1 MRKRGRYIVKTVYSA
16 EYSAKYD
23 VLFKEA
29 FLALDARAKNGTTHR
44 DEDGKAEDGY
54 HDREDIVLTDEEL
67 ATGTFTSLEEYYT
80 RIGDLTRLHADQ
92 VHTSED
98 NEGYSKYSKFLMLP
112 MDEIHG
118 NNVLV
123 IDPNSRAINVPASFS
138 RNGVSVTGDELA
150 ETLLFEIDRFF
161 DITDLV
167 TTDIYVQWTN
177 PAGLEGASKIT
188 MIDYNSKSGKLLFG
202 WPLTSKVTVENANQT
217 NGQLK
222 FAVRFFKRDGSGK
235 INYSL
240 NTLPATVT
248 IKQALYTDWNDT
260 IEIDDPSQELKQA
273 IENGPASDGPEPQVP
288 VFFTDLHE
296 IRYLDEGALDTF
308 KESAELEVRVGT
320 TDSGVRDYYWY
331 FKPRYIKD
339 NKVIEGDTEDHF
351 QAETYTK
358 TNDGAAVPGKKY
370 YKDMGEGGFMPY
382 DPQADDF
389 DISLAYEPNSV
400 YLVQWAEGKHVTG
413 NYWVEARN
421 RVGKRTAKA
430 ESKTTL
436 IPCPETIA
444 YATDGKL
451 ATDMFLEYGETPED
465 GEAPLLEKPIRVNAV
480 ATPAACDIAYK
491 WEYTPEYNGAMSE
504 VMIVDSEGVEV
515 GPASTAAVLNTN
527 KPGWYCVTATASLN
541 KEDMYVVSDNTCR
554 VLAPI
559 KKPVVTPA
567 AGGEAI
573 SLDVTLDTPTKISV
587 SVEALAPHTET
598 DGIVYTW
605 YRNKPDQNGTPITL
619 DDPDIVA
626 INNNEITVKLL
637 STDADWVE
645 FFYCVV
651 TNKLADQ
658 TASTTSALFNI
669 V

>member
-1 MRKRGRYIVKTVYSA
+1 
-16 EYSAKYD
+16 
-23 VLFKEA
+23 
-29 FLALDARAKNGTTHR
+29 
-44 DEDGKAEDGY
+44 
-54 HDREDIVLTDEEL
+54 
-67 ATGTFTSLEEYYT
+67 
-80 RIGDLTRLHADQ
+80 
-92 VHTSED
+92 
-98 NEGYSKYSKFLMLP
+98 
-112 MDEIHG
+112 
-118 NNVLV
+118 
-123 IDPNSRAINVPASFS
+123 
-138 RNGVSVTGDELA
+138 
-150 ETLLFEIDRFF
+150 
-161 DITDLV
+161 
-167 TTDIYVQWTN
+167 
-177 PAGLEGASKIT
+177 
-188 MIDYNSKSGKLLFG
+188 
-202 WPLTSKVTVENANQT
+202 
-217 NGQLK
+217 
-222 FAVRFFKRDGSGK
+222 
-235 INYSL
+235 
-240 NTLPATVT
+240 
-248 IKQALYTDWNDT
+248 
-260 IEIDDPSQELKQA
+260 
-273 IENGPASDGPEPQVP
+273 
-288 VFFTDLHE
+288 
-296 IRYLDEGALDTF
+296 
-308 KESAELEVRVGT
+308 
-320 TDSGVRDYYWY
+320 
-331 FKPRYIKD
+331 
-339 NKVIEGDTEDHF
+339 
-351 QAETYTK
+351 
-358 TNDGAAVPGKKY
+358 
-370 YKDMGEGGFMPY
+370 
-382 DPQADDF
+382 
-389 DISLAYEPNSV
+389 
-400 YLVQWAEGKHVTG
+400 
-413 NYWVEARN
+413 
-421 RVGKRTAKA
+421 
-430 ESKTTL
+430 
-436 IPCPETIA
+436 
-444 YATDGKL
+444 
-451 ATDMFLEYGETPED
+451 MFLEYGETPED

-527 KPGWYCVTATASLN
+527 KPGWYRVTATASLN

>member
-1 MRKRGRYIVKTVYSA
+1 MKTVYSA

-29 FLALDARAKNGTTHR
+29 FLALNARAVNGTG
-44 DEDGKAEDGY
+44 EGP
-54 HDREDIVLTDEEL
+54 HDRGDIQLTEEEI

-92 VHTSED
+92 VGASED

-177 PAGLEGASKIT
+177 PAGQEGASKVT
-188 MIDYNSKSGKLLFG
+188 MIDYNSKAGKLLFG
-202 WPLTSKVTVENANQT
+202 WPLTSKVTVENNNQT

-248 IKQALYTDWNDT
+248 IKQALYTDWNDS
-260 IEIDDPSQELKQA
+260 IEIDDPAQELKLA
-273 IENGPASDGPEPQVP
+273 IENGPASDGPEPQIP
-288 VFFTDLHE
+288 VFFTDLQE
-296 IRYLDEGALDTF
+296 IRYLDEGELDQF
-308 KESAELEVRVGT
+308 KESAELEIRVGT

-331 FKPRYIKD
+331 FKPRYIEN
-339 NKVIEGDTEDHF
+339 NKVVEGNTEDHF
-351 QAETYTK
+351 QAETYVK
-358 TNDGAAVPGKKY
+358 TNDTAPVAGKKY
-370 YKDMGEGGFMPY
+370 YEDKGEGGFMPY
-382 DPQADDF
+382 DPTSDNF
-389 DISLAYEPNSV
+389 DITLAYEPNNIF
-400 YLVQWAEGKHVTG
+400 LVQWAEGKHVTG
-413 NYWVEARN
+413 SYWAEARN
-421 RVGKRTAKA
+421 RVGKRIAKA

-436 IPCPETIA
+436 IPCPEAIA
-444 YATDGKL
+444 YDEAGKL
-451 ATDMFLEYGETPED
+451 ATDMFLEYGEIPEG
-465 GEAPLLEKPIRVNAV
+465 GEAPLVEKPIRVNAV
-480 ATPAACDIAYK
+480 ATPAACDVSYK
-491 WEYTPEYNGAMSE
+491 WEYTPDYNGAMSE

-515 GPASTAAVLNTN
+515 GPASTTAVLNTN
-527 KPGWYCVTATASLN
+527 KPGWYRVTATASLN

-626 INNNEITVKLL
+626 IDNNEITVKLL
-637 STDADWVE
+637 STDTDWVE

>member
-29 FLALDARAKNGTTHR
+29 FMALDARATNGTG
-44 DEDGKAEDGY
+44 EGP
-54 HDREDIVLTDEEL
+54 HDREDIQLTPEEL

-92 VHTSED
+92 IGASED

-123 IDPNSRAINVPASFS
+123 IDPNSRAINIPTSFA

-177 PAGLEGASKIT
+177 PKGDEGASKIT
-188 MIDYNSKSGKLLFG
+188 MIDYNSKAGKLLFG
-202 WPLTSKVTVENANQT
+202 WPLTSKVTVENDNQT

-260 IEIDDPSQELKQA
+260 IEIDDPAQELRLA

-296 IRYLDEGALDTF
+296 IRYLDEGALDEY
-308 KESAELEVRVGT
+308 KDSAELEIRVGT

-331 FKPRYIKD
+331 FKPRYVED
-339 NKVIEGDTEDHF
+339 NKVVESDTVQTF
-351 QAETYTK
+351 QKETYVK
-358 TNDGAAVPGKKY
+358 TSDTAPIAGKKY
-370 YKDMGEGGFMPY
+370 YEDKGEGNFMPY
-382 DPQADDF
+382 DPTADNF
-389 DISLAYEPNSV
+389 DITLAFEPNNI
-400 YLVQWAEGKHVTG
+400 YLVKWTEGSHVTG
-413 NYWVEARN
+413 NYWAEARN
-421 RVGKRTAKA
+421 RVGKRIAKA
-430 ESKTTL
+430 ESQTTL
-436 IPCPETIA
+436 IPCPETIV
-444 YATDGKL
+444 YAEDGKL
-451 ATDMFLEYGETPED
+451 ATDRFLTYGETPEG
-465 GEAPLLEKPIRVNAV
+465 GEAPLLETPIRVKAV
-480 ATPAACDIAYK
+480 ATPAACNISYK

-504 VMIVDSEGVEV
+504 VMIVDSDGVEV
-515 GPASTAAVLNTN
+515 GPASTSAVLNTN
-527 KPGWYCVTATASLN
+527 KPGWYRVTATASLN

-619 DDPDIVA
+619 DDPDVIA
-626 INNNEITVKLL
+626 IDDNEITVKLL
-637 STDADWVE
+637 STDKEGVE

>member
-29 FLALDARAKNGTTHR
+29 FLALDARAANGTG
-44 DEDGKAEDGY
+44 EGP
-54 HDREDIVLTDEEL
+54 HDREDIQLTDEEI

-80 RIGDLTRLHADQ
+80 RIGDLTLLHADQ
-92 VHTSED
+92 VESVPEGTSD
-98 NEGYSKYSKFLMLP
+98 NEAYSKYSKFLMLP

-123 IDPNSRAINVPASFS
+123 IDPNSRAISIPTSFA

-167 TTDIYVQWTN
+167 TTDIFVQWTN
-177 PAGLEGASKIT
+177 PKGEEGASKIT
-188 MIDYNSKSGKLLFG
+188 MIDYNSKAGKLLFG
-202 WPLTSKVTVENANQT
+202 WPLTSKVTVENDNQT

-248 IKQALYTDWNDT
+248 IKQALYTNWNDD
-260 IEIDDPSQELKQA
+260 IEIDDPAQELKLA

-296 IRYLDEGALDTF
+296 IRYLDEGALDEY
-308 KESAELEVRVGT
+308 KDSAELEIRVGT

-331 FKPRYIKD
+331 FKPCYVED
-339 NKVIEGDTEDHF
+339 NKVVEGDTVQTF
-351 QAETYTK
+351 QKETYVK
-358 TNDGAAVPGKKY
+358 TSDTTPVAGKKY
-370 YKDMGEGGFMPY
+370 YEDKGEGNFIPY
-382 DPQADDF
+382 DPTADNF
-389 DISLAYEPNSV
+389 DITLAFEPNNI
-400 YLVQWAEGKHVTG
+400 YLVKWAEGSHVTG
-413 NYWVEARN
+413 NYWAEARN
-421 RVGKRTAKA
+421 RVGKRTVKAK
-430 ESKTTL
+430 SQTTL

-444 YATDGKL
+444 YAEDGKL
-451 ATDMFLEYGETPED
+451 PTDRFLVYGETPED
-465 GEAPLLEKPIRVNAV
+465 GEAPLLETRIAAEAV
-480 ATPAACDIAYK
+480 ATPEACDISYK
-491 WEYTPEYNGAMSE
+491 WEYTPEYNGTMSE
-504 VMIVDSEGVEV
+504 VMIIDSEGVEV
-515 GPASTAAVLNTN
+515 GPASTTQALNTN
-527 KPGWYCVTATASLN
+527 KPGWYRVTATASLN
-541 KEDMYVVSDNTCR
+541 KEEMYVVSDNTCR

-559 KKPVVTPA
+559 KKPVVTPE

-587 SVEALAPHTET
+587 TVEALAPHTET
-598 DGIVYTW
+598 DGITYTW

-619 DDPDIVA
+619 DDPDVVA
-626 INNNEITVKLL
+626 IDNNEITVKLL
-637 STDADWVE
+637 NTDKEGVE

>member
-29 FLALDARAKNGTTHR
+29 FLALEARAINGTSEKDDDHP
-44 DEDGKAEDGY
+44 
-54 HDREDIVLTDEEL
+54 HDRGDIQLTAEEL

-92 VHTSED
+92 VGASED

-118 NNVLV
+118 SNVLV
-123 IDPNSRAINVPASFS
+123 IDPNSRAITIPASFS

-177 PAGLEGASKIT
+177 PAGQEGASKIT
-188 MIDYNSKSGKLLFG
+188 MVDYNSKPGKLLFG

-222 FAVRFFKRDGSGK
+222 FAVRFFKRDPGGK
-235 INYSL
+235 IYYSF

-260 IEIDDPSQELKQA
+260 IEIDDPAQELKLA

-296 IRYLDEGALDTF
+296 VRYLNEGDLDQY
-308 KESAELEVRVGT
+308 KESTELEVRVGT

-331 FKPRYIKD
+331 FKPRYIED
-339 NKVIEGDTEDHF
+339 NKVVESDTKDFF
-351 QAETYTK
+351 QAETYVK
-358 TNDGAAVPGKKY
+358 TNDTVAVTGKKY
-370 YKDMGEGGFMPY
+370 YQDMGEGAFMPY
-382 DPQADDF
+382 DPTSDNF

-400 YLVQWAEGKHVTG
+400 YLVEWAKGKHVTG

-421 RVGKRTAKA
+421 RVGKRIAKA

-436 IPCPETIA
+436 IPCPESIV
-444 YATDGKL
+444 YAEDGRL
-451 ATDMFLEYGETPED
+451 VTDMFLEYGETPEG
-465 GEAPLLEKPIRVNAV
+465 GEASLGEKSIRVKAV
-480 ATPAACDIAYK
+480 ATPAACNIVYK
-491 WEYTPEYNGAMSE
+491 WDYTDEYNGVMSE
-504 VMIVDSEGVEV
+504 FMRVDSEGVEIE
-515 GPASTAAVLNTN
+515 PASTSAVLETN
-527 KPGWYCVTATASLN
+527 KPGWYRVTATASLN
-541 KEDMYVVSDNTCR
+541 KEDMYVVSENTCR

-573 SLDVTLDTPTKISV
+573 SYDVTLNTPINISV

-598 DGIVYTW
+598 DGITYTW

-619 DDPDIVA
+619 DDPDVVA
-626 INNNEITVKLL
+626 IDGNEITVKLL
-637 STDADWVE
+637 DSDKEGVE

-651 TNKLADQ
+651 TNKLANQ

>member
-29 FLALDARAKNGTTHR
+29 FLALDARAVNGTG
-44 DEDGKAEDGY
+44 EGP
-54 HDREDIVLTDEEL
+54 HDREDIQLTPEEL

-92 VHTSED
+92 VGASED

-123 IDPNSRAINVPASFS
+123 IDPNSRAINIPASFA

-161 DITDLV
+161 DVTDLV

-177 PAGLEGASKIT
+177 PKGDEGASKIT
-188 MIDYNSKSGKLLFG
+188 MIDYNSKAGKLLFG
-202 WPLTSKVTVENANQT
+202 WPLTSKVTVENDNQT

-235 INYSL
+235 INYNL

-260 IEIDDPSQELKQA
+260 IEIDDPAQELKLA
-273 IENGPASDGPEPQVP
+273 IENGPASDGPQPQAP

-296 IRYLDEGALDTF
+296 IRYLDEGVSDEY
-308 KESAELEVRVGT
+308 KDSAELEIRVGT

-331 FKPRYIKD
+331 FKPRYIVD
-339 NKVIEGDTEDHF
+339 NEAVDGDTIQTF
-351 QAETYTK
+351 QKETYVK
-358 TNDGAAVPGKKY
+358 TSDVTPVVGKKY
-370 YKDMGEGGFMPY
+370 YEDKGEGGFVPY
-382 DPQADDF
+382 DPTADNF
-389 DISLAYEPNSV
+389 DISKAYEPNSV
-400 YLVQWAEGKHVTG
+400 HLVQWEDGKHVTG
-413 NYWVEARN
+413 NYWAEARN
-421 RVGKRTAKA
+421 RVGKRTAKGI
-430 ESKTTL
+430 SKTTL
-436 IPCPETIA
+436 IPCPEDIV
-444 YATDGKL
+444 YAEDGKL
-451 ATDMFLEYGETPED
+451 ATDRFLHYGETPED
-465 GEAPLLEKPIRVNAV
+465 GEAPLLETRLDVKTV
-480 ATPAACDIAYK
+480 ATPEACNISYK
-491 WEYTPEYNGAMSE
+491 WEYTPEYNGTMSE

-515 GPASTAAVLNTN
+515 GPASTTAALNTN
-527 KPGWYCVTATASLN
+527 KPGWYRVTATASLN
-541 KEDMYVVSDNTCR
+541 KEEMYRVSDNTCR

-598 DGIVYTW
+598 DGITYTW

-619 DDPDIVA
+619 DDPDVVA
-626 INNNEITVKLL
+626 IDNDEITVKLL
-637 STDADWVE
+637 STDKEGVE

>member
-29 FLALDARAKNGTTHR
+29 FMALDARAVNGTG
-44 DEDGKAEDGY
+44 EGP
-54 HDREDIVLTDEEL
+54 HDREDIQLTPEEL

-92 VHTSED
+92 VGASED

-123 IDPNSRAINVPASFS
+123 IDPNSRAINIPASFA

-177 PAGLEGASKIT
+177 PANQEGASKIT
-188 MIDYNSKSGKLLFG
+188 MIDYNSKAGKLLFG

-260 IEIDDPSQELKQA
+260 IEIDDPAQELKMA
-273 IENGPASDGPEPQVP
+273 IDNGPASDGPEPQVP

-296 IRYLDEGALDTF
+296 IRYLDEGALDEY
-308 KESAELEVRVGT
+308 KDSAELEIRVGT

-331 FKPRYIKD
+331 FKPRYVED
-339 NKVIEGDTEDHF
+339 NKVVESDTVQTF
-351 QAETYTK
+351 QKETYVK
-358 TNDGAAVPGKKY
+358 TSDTAPVAGKKY
-370 YKDMGEGGFMPY
+370 YEDKGEGNFMPY
-382 DPQADDF
+382 DPTADNF
-389 DISLAYEPNSV
+389 DITLAFEPNNI
-400 YLVQWAEGKHVTG
+400 YLVKWTEGSHVTG
-413 NYWVEARN
+413 NYWAEARN
-421 RVGKRTAKA
+421 RVGKRIAKA

-436 IPCPETIA
+436 IPCPETVA
-444 YATDGKL
+444 YAEDGKL

-465 GEAPLLEKPIRVNAV
+465 GEASLVEKPIRVNAV
-480 ATPAACDIAYK
+480 ATPEACDVSYK

-515 GPASTAAVLNTN
+515 GPASTSAVLNTN
-527 KPGWYCVTATASLN
+527 KPGWYRVTATASLN

-559 KKPVVTPA
+559 KKPVVTPE

-619 DDPDIVA
+619 DDPDVVA
-626 INNNEITVKLL
+626 IDDNEITVKLL
-637 STDADWVE
+637 NTDKEGVE

>member
-29 FLALDARAKNGTTHR
+29 FLALDARAVNGTSHR
-44 DEDGKAEDGY
+44 DENGIAEVGY
-54 HDREDIVLTDEEL
+54 HDREDIQLTAEEL

-80 RIGDLTRLHADQ
+80 RIGDLTRLHSDQ
-92 VHTSED
+92 VSASD
-98 NEGYSKYSKFLMLP
+98 NNEGYSKYSKFLMLP

-118 NNVLV
+118 SNLLV
-123 IDPNSRAINVPASFS
+123 IDPNSRAINIPASFA
-138 RNGVSVTGDELA
+138 RNGVSITGDVLA

-161 DITDLV
+161 DTTDLV

-177 PAGLEGASKIT
+177 PAGDEGASKVT
-188 MIDYNSKSGKLLFG
+188 MIDYNSKAGKLLFG
-202 WPLTSKVTVENANQT
+202 WPLTARVTVENANQT

-248 IKQALYTDWNDT
+248 IKQALYTNWNDT
-260 IEIDDPSQELKQA
+260 IEIDDPSQELKLA

-296 IRYLDEGALDTF
+296 VRYLDEGELDQY

-331 FKPRYIKD
+331 FKPRYVEG
-339 NKVIEGDTEDHF
+339 NKVVEGDTQDFF
-351 QAETYTK
+351 QAETYVK
-358 TNDGAAVPGKKY
+358 VNPSEGVVPGKKY
-370 YKDMGEGGFMPY
+370 YQNMGEGAFMPY
-382 DPQADDF
+382 DPTSDNF
-389 DISLAYEPNSV
+389 DITLAYEPNSV
-400 YLVQWAEGKHVTG
+400 YLVEWAEGKHVTG

-421 RVGKRTAKA
+421 RVGKRIAKT

-436 IPCPETIA
+436 IPCPETVA
-444 YATDGKL
+444 YAENGKL
-451 ATDMFLEYGETPED
+451 ATDMFLSYGEAPE
-465 GEAPLLEKPIRVNAV
+465 GGVAPLLESPIRVAAV
-480 ATPAACDIAYK
+480 ATPAACDIVYK
-491 WEYTPEYNGAMSE
+491 WDYTDKYNGVMSE
-504 VMIVDSEGVEV
+504 FMRVDDEGVEV
-515 GPASTAAVLNTN
+515 EPASTSAVLNTN
-527 KPGWYCVTATASLN
+527 KPGWYRVTATASLN
-541 KEDMYVVSDNTCR
+541 KEDMYVVSENTCR

-567 AGGEAI
+567 IGPEAI
-573 SLDVTLDTPTKISV
+573 SYDVAKNTPINISV

-598 DGIVYTW
+598 DDIIYTW
-605 YRNKPDQNGTPITL
+605 YRNKPDENGIPITL
-619 DDPDIVA
+619 DDPDVIA
-626 INNNEITVKLL
+626 INDNEITVKLL
-637 STDADWVE
+637 DDIE

-651 TNKLADQ
+651 TNKLANQ